1 VNGCHFVQLTDSES
15 FDTTHLKCITIKTL
29 ENKWPALVK
38 NINTLITELS
48 TANFRHHQQQ
58 LLHHRTS
65 SSSSSSHS
73 TLVRSSS
80 INSSTFNNA
89 ENCILTFIALWES
102 IISVKNNLSV
112 VETLPFY
119 AHLVH
124 FELLLNQ
131 NLPCMIYKQMLQL
144 FNEALCYGSTL
155 ALQDLLPEETCSLA
169 HQIVRHVKDLRI
181 LESMPRQQQRLRP
194 IGKLILSGGVRLAR
208 HFT

>member
-1 VNGCHFVQLTDSES
+1 MTDSES

-38 NINTLITELS
+38 NISSLITELS
-48 TANFRHHQQQ
+48 TANFRQQQ
-58 LLHHRTS
+58 QHLHRTS
-65 SSSSSSHS
+65 SI
-73 TLVRSSS
+73 
-80 INSSTFNNA
+80 INSSNTSNSLNNA
-89 ENCILTFIALWES
+89 ENCILTFITLWES

-112 VETLPFY
+112 IETLPFY

-131 NLPCMIYKQMLQL
+131 NLQCTIYKQMLQL

-181 LESMPRQQQRLRP
+181 LESMPRLQQQQRLN
-194 IGKLILSGGVRLAR
+194 GNFLKLN
-208 HFT
+208 